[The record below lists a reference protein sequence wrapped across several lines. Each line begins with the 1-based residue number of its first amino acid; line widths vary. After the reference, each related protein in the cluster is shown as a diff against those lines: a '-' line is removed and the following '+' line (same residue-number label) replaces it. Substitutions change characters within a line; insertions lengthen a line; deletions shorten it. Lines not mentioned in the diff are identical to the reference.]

1 MNYIKFA
8 GNINITLKRP
18 EDLIFAS
25 LDRVKITNMNECVNL
40 ANIYSEENT
49 YTKQDIETLRN
60 IKRVHSE
67 DDKYENDGSCLL

>member
-1 MNYIKFA
+1 
-8 GNINITLKRP
+8 
-18 EDLIFAS
+18 
-25 LDRVKITNMNECVNL
+25 MNECVNL